1 MLNTLLNCFVKS
13 TLSLVDKVTVGF
25 TSNLAC
31 VILNFSEPPALDKMM
46 SSIQM
51 NFLIDQLHFY

>member
-1 MLNTLLNCFVKS
+1 MLNTLLNCFVKF

-46 SSIQM
+46 SSI
-51 NFLIDQLHFY
+51 